1 MKVKK
6 TLFRLGVLVLFS
18 LLATVCS
25 VLFEKHKNEIP
36 IGYVGRVFH
45 KKEIKTEKYL
55 KNLKRQIVA
64 TQNKNLNLVEINKKG
79 FDDIYYYIL
88 DKDSLIYWSYD
99 GLDIFSLDL
108 SELTSDTLV
117 TLSNAFCV
125 LKTDSVGSYK
135 LLGLIKIK
143 DKFTYRDR
151 LIENSFAKGF
161 NIDDKIDV
169 QIYDCSNENSVFSAD
184 GKYLF
189 SLTAETECVS
199 YSFLYSLSLLFVI
212 LAFVV
217 YCIIFYNIN
226 ELYPDQKLNFKHFI
240 VYSILFAAIP
250 VLLCVFKFPP
260 YAFNIMLF
268 NPVLYSGIFSSLGFF
283 AIIIALF
290 GVVAFTFYRKIE
302 INFDRHTKI
311 YSVLISV
318 ILLLFY
324 IFIVVIIKDIIDN
337 STLSP
342 FVFSF
347 FYNRASYS
355 MITLFLVVVFIMSL
369 WFIYEKIFEKL
380 IPKISKIHLILA
392 ILVFTIIL
400 FVILYT
406 LNFLKQPTIAIGG
419 STFLIFILV
428 SAKIKFNRSNMLD
441 LLVFAYLISFFI
453 MLYSNELIGKN
464 QYEKAKALVNNLYIE
479 QIDTAVLMANSPN
492 RYRLMENEI
501 IRNFNGSTPQDYSC
515 AIYLNNTL
523 TYKTGEYNYE
533 KQKRNIMPKNNIQYE
548 DDHVHYLFKPD
559 DNHFTIVSYRQLTPL
574 KANIL
579 NFTYIFLVFV
589 VLILGTFAPFN
600 IHRKHRRSITYSL
613 QSAFSIVTIVSI
625 VIVSVALVAFSYM
638 EYSHYHKRSIL
649 SKIGHISHDIEQAII
664 QSGTDEVLLDSV
676 VNTTSDEF
684 DAILHIYDNHGYL
697 LATSSP
703 NLFSGGLL
711 SKLMNSNYY
720 FDTQNKDNAAVIT
733 ENIKKLTY
741 MAGYNPIFD
750 NNKIIGYIKMPVLQ
764 SVFGMDYDILIYIS
778 LTINLFLMMFIILS
792 ITNIFLNYR
801 LNKPIK
807 ELNANLSK
815 LSMIPNEN
823 KKIVVNEND
832 MAIEIVELVNQY
844 NNMIEELSKKT
855 EQLAQSEREGAWR
868 EMANQIA
875 HEIKNPL
882 TPMKLSVQHLQ
893 RLSKNNS
900 EQFKPYFERVSKSLI
915 EQINNLANVA
925 SSFSNFAKLE
935 QKPFKIVNI
944 IKKLSSSIEVFRNN
958 TNNVDIECFTNKKQ
972 IFVKTDAEQMIQVF
986 NNILKN
992 ALQAISQKVKG
1003 KIIVRVEEGVDM
1015 VTISFSDN
1023 GKGIDADILPNIF
1036 QPNFST
1042 KVNND
1047 GLGLSIAKTIVELS
1061 NGRIWVE
1068 SQPNRGATF
1077 FIELPTVSMEN
1088 GEAKVENEI
1097 QFT

>member
-1 MKVKK
+1 MRVRK
-6 TLFRLGVLVLFS
+6 TLFRLGLLVLFL

-25 VLFEKHKNEIP
+25 VLFEKEKNEVR
-36 IGYVGRVFH
+36 IGYVGKVFH
-45 KKEIKTEKYL
+45 NKEVKTKKNLKYL
-55 KNLKRQIVA
+55 KEQIVA
-64 TQNKNLNLVEINKKG
+64 TQNNNLNLADINNKNS
-79 FDDIYYYIL
+79 DDIYYYIL
-88 DKDSLIYWSYD
+88 DNDSLIYWSD
-99 GLDIFSLDL
+99 AGLDIFSLDF
-108 SELTSDTLV
+108 SKLTSDTLV

-143 DKFTYRDR
+143 DKFTYKDK
-151 LIENSFAKGF
+151 LIENSFANGF
-161 NIDDKIDV
+161 DIDTKIVV
-169 QIYDCSNENSVFSAD
+169 QTYNRSNKNSVFSAE

-199 YSFLYSLSLLFVI
+199 YGFMYFLPLLFML

-217 YCIIFYNIN
+217 YCTIFYNIN
-226 ELYPDQKLNFKHFI
+226 ELYPDKKLKFKHFT
-240 VYSILFAAIP
+240 VWSILFAAIP
-250 VLLCVFKFPP
+250 VLLCLLKFPP
-260 YAFNIMLF
+260 YAFGIMFF

-283 AIIIALF
+283 AVIIVLF

-311 YSVLISV
+311 YFVLISV
-318 ILLLFY
+318 ILLLLY
-324 IFIVVIIKDIIDN
+324 IFIVVIIRDIIDN

-355 MITLFLVVVFIMSL
+355 MIALFLVVVFIMSL

-380 IPKISKIHLILA
+380 IAKISKVYLILA
-392 ILVFTIIL
+392 ILALTIIL
-400 FVILYT
+400 LVILYT
-406 LNFLKQPTIAIGG
+406 FDFLKQPTIATGG
-419 STFLIFILV
+419 CMFLIFMLI
-428 SAKIKFNRSNMLD
+428 SAKIKFNRSNILD
-441 LLVFAYLISFFI
+441 LLVFAYFISFFI
-453 MLYSNELIGKN
+453 MLYSNELIEKN

-479 QIDTAVLMANSPN
+479 QIDTNAVFAANFPDN
-492 RYRLMENEI
+492 YRLMENEI
-501 IRNFNGSTPQDYSC
+501 IRNLNGSTLQDYSC
-515 AIYLNNTL
+515 AIYLNNIL
-523 TYKTGEYNYE
+523 TYKTGEYSYE
-533 KQKRNIMPKNNIQYE
+533 KKRRDIMPKNDIQYE
-548 DDHVHYLFKPD
+548 YDHVHYLFNLD
-559 DNHFTIVSYRQLTPL
+559 DNHLIIVSYRQLTPI

-579 NFTYIFLVFV
+579 NFTYIFMAFV
-589 VLILGTFAPFN
+589 VLILCTFVPFN

-613 QSAFSIVTIVSI
+613 QSAFSIVTVVSI
-625 VIVSVALVAFSYM
+625 VIVSVALIAFSYM
-638 EYSHYHKRSIL
+638 EYSHYHQRFIL
-649 SKIGHISHDIEQAII
+649 SKIEHISHDIEHAIS
-664 QSGTDEVLLDSV
+664 QNGTDENCLDSV
-676 VNTTSDEF
+676 VNTASDEF
-684 DAILHIYDNHGYL
+684 EAILHIYDKRGYL

-703 NLFSGGLL
+703 NLFSSGLL
-711 SKLMNSNYY
+711 SKLINSNYY
-720 FDTQNKDNAAVIT
+720 FDPQNKNNTAVVT

-741 MAGYNPIFD
+741 MAGYRPIFD
-750 NNKIIGYIKMPVLQ
+750 NNKIIGYVKMPILQ
-764 SVFGMDYDILIYIS
+764 SVLGIDYDILIYVS
-778 LTINLFLMMFIILS
+778 LAINLFLIMFIILS

-823 KKIVVNEND
+823 KKIVVNDDD
-832 MAIEIVELVNQY
+832 MAVEIVELVNQY
-844 NNMIEELSKKT
+844 NNMIDELSKKT

-900 EQFKPYFERVSKSLI
+900 EQFKPYFEMVSKSLI
-915 EQINNLANVA
+915 EQINNLASVA
-925 SSFSNFAKLE
+925 NSFSNFAKLE
-935 QKPFKIVNI
+935 QKPFRIVDI

-958 TNNVDIECFTNKKQ
+958 TNNVDIECFINKKQ
-972 IFVKTDAEQMIQVF
+972 IFVKTDAEQIIQVF

-1003 KIIVRVEEGVDM
+1003 KIIVKVEEGVNM

-1068 SQPNRGATF
+1068 SQTNQGATF
-1077 FIELPTVSMEN
+1077 FVELPSIATEN
-1088 GEAKVENEI
+1088 G
-1097 QFT
+1097 